1 MSTYNKSNPG
11 LGTEGRGQDRKE
23 DTIFVKEG
31 FYADSA
37 VMPAAGAKQKSAEEY
52 FLTALSMLDGPGTF
66 GSLTIAN
73 LCQALGVT
81 KGSFYHHFA
90 GWDQF
95 VKALMA
101 YWEDQQTE
109 RIMQQSHQSQTAI
122 GHLEGLVQLASD
134 VPHSTE
140 NAIRAW
146 GVTEELVA
154 QVQRRVDARRVAY
167 VEVFLSYLCDDLELV
182 KRLATMTVALFIG
195 LQHIDPRPGSEQ
207 IRDILYGYLH
217 EVVGPSLDRQT
228 GKT

>member
-1 MSTYNKSNPG
+1 MMLRKSST
-11 LGTEGRGQDRKE
+11 
-23 DTIFVKEG
+23 KEG
-31 FYADSA
+31 LNADSA

-52 FLTALSMLDGPGTF
+52 FLAALKMLNGPGTF
-66 GSLTIAN
+66 RSLTIAS

-90 GWDQF
+90 GWDEF
-95 VKALMA
+95 IKAFMA

-109 RIMQQSHQSQTAI
+109 RIMSRSHRSQTVML
-122 GHLEGLVQLASD
+122 HLEGLVELASD
-134 VPHSTE
+134 VPHAIE

-167 VEVFLSYLCDDLELV
+167 VEVFLSYLVDDLALV

-195 LQHIDPRPGSEQ
+195 LQHLDPRPESEQ

-217 EVVGPSLDRQT
+217 EVVGPSLDKQKR
-228 GKT
+228 KA